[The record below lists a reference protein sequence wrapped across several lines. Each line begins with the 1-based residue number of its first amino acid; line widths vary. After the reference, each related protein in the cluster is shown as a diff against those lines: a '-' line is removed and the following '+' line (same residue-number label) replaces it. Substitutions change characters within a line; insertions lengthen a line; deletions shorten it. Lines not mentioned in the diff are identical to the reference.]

1 MISLSSYRSIPR
13 TAKARAQ
20 LLSLS
25 TALALVSG
33 SAFAEDT
40 GLAAFNAYVEGLK
53 KLGLQVENG
62 AIDYDTGS
70 DTLTVTD
77 SKLTFSGTFTES
89 PEEKPDAT
97 GNDDATTST
106 PADLKQLDYLISMV
120 SGTVTITGLTH
131 DNNEFSAASW
141 TYSDDTELLVTGE
154 AKGAGRL
161 KIDGRLAG
169 TLATNYSF
177 TMPEIPAEDPD
188 HQVSR
193 WLPFVK
199 ATLLTSYDEVKVD
212 STGLT
217 IEAYETSGDQ
227 ETLVLSGTMQLDGYR
242 IANAADGRVGEYS
255 IDSMTQNLQTLD
267 ISSGGMLSQT
277 TSQGKTIYQDMD
289 IAAFIDLFDP
299 AVPESSEERTL
310 VGSVSAVDY
319 TSSQEIAPGVPLQI
333 DVEKVTGTNF
343 TILKREN
350 SLLSLLD
357 DLLSAQEPA
366 PEELITNLFQ
376 LYRSFAMEDARM
388 SGIKVTV
395 PPIVSPEE
403 STVSIKEV
411 ALSDISSDGIGEMMM
426 VGLDAPNLP
435 EGASVKLD
443 WAAIRDIEF
452 AEYEPMRAMIDTLV
466 ADPSFGE
473 NHPLEVARAFMPRS
487 FGYEVESLLVNVPDV
502 GLTQIGQAEMSVSTT
517 VPPVPTSFFVRNDGI
532 RIPVKAIEDA
542 EVQALLQE
550 LGLEEVV
557 WSDETRFYW
566 DEATLEL
573 RLERLMLEIEGLG
586 MAEASA
592 RFANVPKE
600 LFEDPEGQGQMAAIV
615 AQFVDASFVFRDAG
629 LTTKGLKHV
638 AEAQGIPE
646 NVFREVLVSQAVD
659 ATAPIGNEAFTKM
672 VQDAAT
678 KFLNNPKE
686 LKVTIAP
693 ANPVPLAQILGSMAA
708 PQTLPDLLNI
718 KVEAN

>member
-1 MISLSSYRSIPR
+1 MISLSSSSSIPKSL
-13 TAKARAQ
+13 KARIR

-25 TALALVSG
+25 TALVMVSG

-40 GLAAFNAYVEGLK
+40 GLAAFNAYVDGLK

-77 SKLTFSGTFTES
+77 SKLVLSGTFTES
-89 PEEKPDAT
+89 PEEDANASADDGATSSKPDE
-97 GNDDATTST
+97 
-106 PADLKQLDYLISMV
+106 LKQLEYLFSMD

-131 DNNEFSAASW
+131 DNNTFSAASW
-141 TYSDDTELLVTGE
+141 TYSDDTEFLVTGE
-154 AKGAGRL
+154 AKDEGRL
-161 KIDGRLAG
+161 KIEGRLAG
-169 TLATNYSF
+169 TSVTNYNF
-177 TMPEIPAEDPD
+177 TMPAIPAEDPE

-199 ATLLTSYDEVKVD
+199 AALLTSYEEVNVD
-212 STGLT
+212 STGMT
-217 IEAYETSGDQ
+217 MEAYETGGDQ

-242 IANAADGRVGEYS
+242 IANAVDGRVAEYS

-267 ISSGGMLSQT
+267 PSSGDMLAQT

-289 IAAFIDLFDP
+289 FAAFFDLFDP
-299 AVPESSEERTL
+299 AVPESSEKRTL
-310 VGSVSAVDY
+310 LGSMSAVDY
-319 TSSQEIAPGVPLQI
+319 KNSQEIAPGVPLQI
-333 DVEKVTGTNF
+333 DVDKVTASNV
-343 TILKREN
+343 TIQKREN
-350 SLLSLLD
+350 TLLSLFD
-357 DLLSAQEPA
+357 DLLNAKEPA
-366 PEELITNLFQ
+366 PQDLIANLFQ
-376 LYRSFAMEDARM
+376 LYRSVAMEDARM
-388 SGIKVTV
+388 SGINVTV
-395 PPIVSPEE
+395 PPIATPEE
-403 STVSIKEV
+403 TTVSIKEV
-411 ALSDISSDGIGEMMM
+411 ALSDMSSDGIGEMMM

-452 AEYEPMRAMIDTLV
+452 AEYEPMRAMISTLI
-466 ADPSFGE
+466 ADPNYGE
-473 NHPLEVARAFMPRS
+473 DHPLDVARAFMPRS
-487 FGYEVESLLVNVPDV
+487 FGYEIESLLVDIPDV
-502 GLTQIGQAEMSVSTT
+502 GTTQIGQAEMNISTT
-517 VPPVPTSFFVRNDGI
+517 VPPVPTSFYVRNSGI
-532 RIPVKAIEDA
+532 RVPVKAIEDHEA
-542 EVQALLQE
+542 QALLAE

-638 AEAQGIPE
+638 AEDQGIPE
-646 NVFREVLVSQAVD
+646 DVFRSALVGQAVE
-659 ATAPIGNEAFTKM
+659 ATTPIGNEAFTKM

-678 KFLNNPKE
+678 KFLNDPKE
-686 LKVTIAP
+686 LRITIAP

-708 PQTLPDLLNI
+708 PQTLPDLLNV